1 MLAVVFLKNINNGPE
16 IQTIKVSGTK
26 QINVNKEITET
37 VDYNFDVKPI
47 LSDKC
52 YTCHGPDDKA
62 RQAGLR
68 LDFVNGISDFLN
80 NDTNHSII
88 NLNNPQS
95 SEII

>member
-26 QINVNKEITET
+26 EINVNKEITET

-62 RQAGLR
+62 QTSWLKIG
-68 LDFVNGISDFLN
+68 FCKWYF
-80 NDTNHSII
+80 
-88 NLNNPQS
+88 
-95 SEII
+95 